1 MSNPP
6 FEPAPRGFTL
16 IELMVALA
24 IIATLLSL
32 VAPRYFSSVSKAEEA
47 VLKENLL
54 LLRDAVD
61 KHFSDTGRYP
71 NSLEELVGKKYLRSV
86 PMDPITQSA
95 STWIIVP
102 PDDPAKG
109 GVFDIQ
115 SGAKGNARDGTPFD
129 KL

>member
-6 FEPAPRGFTL
+6 LEPAPRGFTL

-32 VAPRYFSSVSKAEEA
+32 VVPRYFSSVSKAEEA

-71 NSLEELVGKKYLRSV
+71 IALEELVSKKYLRSV
-86 PMDPITQSA
+86 PVDPITQSSA
-95 STWIIVP
+95 TWVIVP
-102 PDDPAKG
+102 PDDPGKG
-109 GVFDIQ
+109 GVFDIR
-115 SGAKGNARDGTPFD
+115 SGAKGNSRNGTPFD

>member
-6 FEPAPRGFTL
+6 LEPAPRGFTL

-32 VAPRYFSSVSKAEEA
+32 VVPRYFSSVSKAEEA

-71 NSLEELVGKKYLRSV
+71 TALEELVSKKYLRSV
-86 PMDPITQSA
+86 PVDPITQSG
-95 STWIIVP
+95 STWVIVP

-109 GVFDIQ
+109 GVFDIR
-115 SGAKGNARDGTPFD
+115 SGAKGNARDGTPFA